1 MYFALF
7 YDVVDDFVNRRAP
20 FRQQHL
26 ERARDSHAR
35 GHLVLAG
42 ALDEPVDGAVL
53 VFRAQDRSLVEEFVA
68 GDPYVNQGLVP
79 QWRIRPWTVVVG
91 GEE

>member
-1 MYFALF
+1 MYFAL
-7 YDVVDDFVNRRAP
+7 AP
-20 FRQQHL
+20 FRQEHL
-26 ERARDSHAR
+26 KRAQDYHAR

-79 QWRIRPWTVVVG
+79 KWRIRPWTVVVG